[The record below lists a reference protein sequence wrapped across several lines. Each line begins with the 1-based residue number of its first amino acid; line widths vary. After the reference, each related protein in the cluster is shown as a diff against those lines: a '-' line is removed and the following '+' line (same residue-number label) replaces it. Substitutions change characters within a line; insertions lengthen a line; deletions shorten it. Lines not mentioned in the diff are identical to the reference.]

1 MDLGNGRPSLSKA
14 SGTTPS
20 ADSIN
25 GLTERLMT
33 WEPASEP
40 AQIKKIQRLYRRLI
54 REGLLDSDLFK
65 EWLDGWGR

>member
-1 MDLGNGRPSLSKA
+1 
-14 SGTTPS
+14 
-20 ADSIN
+20 
-25 GLTERLMT
+25 MT